1 MIPLTALSG
10 IRAGVAALALA
21 VASLALAGPV
31 QAHPHVWI
39 YANSDVVLNEQGH
52 LVAIDV
58 IWEFDE
64 FYSLTA
70 VEGMDADGNGNYES
84 SELQPLA
91 AENIKALEDFAY
103 FTEISSG
110 GNIVKPAKV
119 TEFQSTFKEGRLS
132 MIFRIPLASPLD
144 PKAAQ
149 VSYRMF
155 DPSFFIAI
163 EYQAKNPVAA
173 MGELPEGCEVKVI
186 AASAESDAEPQSE
199 EDFIDMLQNEGMG
212 GMYAET
218 ATIDCSGKPAS

>member
-1 MIPLTALSG
+1 MIPLTAHSR
-10 IRAGVAALALA
+10 IRKAL
-21 VASLALAGPV
+21 ASLAIAVMFTLPLAPAN
-31 QAHPHVWI
+31 AHPHVWI
-39 YANSDVVLNEQGH
+39 YANSDVVLDEDGK
-52 LVAIDV
+52 LVAIDI

-70 VEGMDADGNGNYES
+70 VEGMDADGNGSYES

-91 AENIKALEDFAY
+91 AENIKALEEYTY
-103 FTEISSG
+103 FTEITVG
-110 GNIVKPAKV
+110 GAIVKPAAV

-132 MIFRIPLASPLD
+132 MIFRVPLTAALD

-149 VSYRMF
+149 ISYRMY

-173 MGELPEGCEVKVI
+173 IGELPEGCAVRVI
-186 AASAESDAEPQSE
+186 AASADSDTEPQSE
-199 EDFIDMLQNEGMG
+199 EEFVDMLQNEGMG